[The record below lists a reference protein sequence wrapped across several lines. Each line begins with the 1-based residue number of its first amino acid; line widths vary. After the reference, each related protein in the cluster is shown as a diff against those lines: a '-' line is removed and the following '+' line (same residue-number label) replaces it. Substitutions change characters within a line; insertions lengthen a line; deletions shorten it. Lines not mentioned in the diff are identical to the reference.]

1 MWYLQRHYLVWMFY
15 SFSLGYKGNSWFQAH
30 VPLIIQTDAFP
41 ILIDL
46 CIEHEL
52 LIQKGFPVF
61 HKCYLQRLQ
70 TKLTF
75 FPVKL
80 WTSSKT
86 ALVVCMSVSQYCR
99 PLRSH
104 LSYPPALN
112 WVILLIWVCTDPGQR
127 TSWRTNCGLACRRE
141 SSDQVLLEER
151 SDLCCCLCLDA
162 PASSLC

>member
-61 HKCYLQRLQ
+61 PVLPAKAADKTH
-70 TKLTF
+70 F
-75 FPVKL
+75 F
-80 WTSSKT
+80 S
-86 ALVVCMSVSQYCR
+86 CEIMNQ
-99 PLRSH
+99 
-104 LSYPPALN
+104 
-112 WVILLIWVCTDPGQR
+112 
-127 TSWRTNCGLACRRE
+127 
-141 SSDQVLLEER
+141 
-151 SDLCCCLCLDA
+151 
-162 PASSLC
+162 